1 MRRRA
6 HTFAGLFLA
15 VNLAVVMAAT
25 GSARADDDFEDRV
38 AGGSDYASSRG
49 ATIELAV
56 LDRDTDQYADNGEAA
71 HQQIGSASVV
81 KVFLAENLLH
91 RRDRGEISLS
101 QHDLDGMVRMLRSS
115 DNAPANRFWSTY
127 GANDIVRDVIRRYR
141 LTETSLTSDI
151 HFWGHTLITAHDM
164 VVFYRCLLDG
174 GGGLSNA
181 SRDFIIEQMRRSTPR
196 SPEGDWQFFGLHDG
210 LPREPVIA
218 QKQGWMCCFDGD
230 IYRHSTGAVGLD
242 ARYLVVALSKEPSRV
257 GAAHIEKSLTGAVQ
271 HMFPEGLIPR
281 GDDATAGTRY
291 GPGGATGG
299 TSASGTS
306 PSVPPPAGADVV
318 RAVRRL
324 PGGPARGTAVVS
336 VGDLGELRGE
346 LQGECAH
353 DGAATTITGTVST
366 DRLTVSFDG
375 SGARLEVTG
384 GGLTQSVQ
392 LAAGGYRA
400 DPSRLVV
407 NTRLL
412 GGGAVTGTLSLDV
425 VCARAAG

>member
-6 HTFAGLFLA
+6 HTFTGLLLA
-15 VNLAVVMAAT
+15 VNLAVGMAAT
-25 GSARADDDFEDRV
+25 GSARADDDFENRV
-38 AGGSDYASSRG
+38 TAGSDYAFSRG
-49 ATIELAV
+49 AAIELAV
-56 LDRDTDQYADNGEAA
+56 LDRDTDEYVDNGEAA
-71 HQQIGSASVV
+71 HQHIGSASVV
-81 KVFLAENLLH
+81 KVFIAENLLH

-101 QHDLDGMVRMLRSS
+101 QDDLDDMVRMLRSS
-115 DNAPANRFWSTY
+115 ANAPANRFWSTY

-141 LTETSLTSDI
+141 LTETGLTSDI
-151 HFWGHTLITAHDM
+151 NFWGYTPITAHDM
-164 VVFYRCLLDG
+164 VVFYRRLLDG
-174 GGGLSNA
+174 RGGLSNA
-181 SRDFIIEQMRRSTPR
+181 SRDFIVEQLRRSTPR

-218 QKQGWMCCFDGD
+218 QKQGWMCCLGGG
-230 IYRHSTGAVGLD
+230 IYRHSTGAVGPE
-242 ARYLVVALSKEPSRV
+242 ARYIVVALSEGPSSV
-257 GAAHIEKSLTGAVQ
+257 GAADIERSLTGAVQ

-281 GDDATAGTRY
+281 GDDATGGTRY
-291 GPGGATGG
+291 GPGGASEG
-299 TSASGTS
+299 TSASGTG
-306 PSVPPPAGADVV
+306 PSVPPPAGDDVV
-318 RAVRRL
+318 RAARRL
-324 PGGPARGTAVVS
+324 PGGPARGTVVVS
-336 VGDLGELRGE
+336 AGDLGELRGE

-375 SGARLEVTG
+375 SGARLELTG

-392 LAAGGYRA
+392 LAAGGYQA

-407 NTRLL
+407 NTQLL